1 MDDAI
6 WRLLFS
12 MILFVIM
19 ILWRPS
25 ANNQRFS
32 FSYLFLKILGFGL
45 AYLSEVV
52 MVWVIL
58 VAVYGSIS
66 ILSIVYRGLG
76 KSKCKEVKWIE
87 FYLFLV
93 VNY

>member
-32 FSYLFLKILGFGL
+32 FSYRLLEILHFGNACLSKKILVGDFSC
-45 AYLSEVV
+45 Y
-52 MVWVIL
+52 IL
-58 VAVYGSIS
+58 IH
-66 ILSIVYRGLG
+66 
-76 KSKCKEVKWIE
+76 KDTK
-87 FYLFLV
+87 
-93 VNY
+93 